1 MEYSVRGVTTEMVYV
16 SLDYESRF
24 LGKEIIGVFVNRVG
38 KSAMAIGLSAITVYF
53 GSQFDLYY
61 ISVALAVVAI
71 SWLIVCF
78 RLTRILERT
87 KSAEEEKSKIE
98 NEKEKNK

>member
-1 MEYSVRGVTTEMVYV
+1 MKSMEYSVRGVTTEMVYV

-38 KSAMAIGLSAITVYF
+38 KSAMAIALSAVTAYF

-61 ISVALAVVAI
+61 LSVALVVVATA
-71 SWLIVCF
+71 WLIVCF
-78 RLTRILERT
+78 RLTNLLG
-87 KSAEEEKSKIE
+87 KALSEEES
-98 NEKEKNK
+98 EKKKTE